1 MGAGGVCAVQ
11 GGCRAPR
18 GYTLAPACL
27 TGRLCGCPIVY
38 GFRGHE
44 PTAIR
49 FLCQTLAVSPEK
61 PPVVLLHGLSN
72 SGKIWQEVVPLLS
85 DHCAV
90 YTPTA
95 LGHRGGPPVRLRPVT
110 IDDVIDAAEG
120 YLDDHGLKRPH
131 IAGNS
136 MGGFIAIELA
146 RRGRAATVCGFS
158 PPGFWS
164 AGDGLQAKVAN
175 NFKRKVAISRLTR
188 PIAPLTLKSATLRR
202 LAMRYVACHGDRLT
216 ASQALEL
223 TDDSLNCSVI
233 DDLSAAEWETAPL
246 DPLPCPIT
254 IAWSEKDA
262 MLPLAVYSNNVRERL
277 PQATFEILPGVG
289 HLSMVDDPGLVA
301 RTILA
306 ATGVGV

>member
-1 MGAGGVCAVQ
+1 M
-11 GGCRAPR
+11 
-18 GYTLAPACL
+18 
-27 TGRLCGCPIVY
+27 
-38 GFRGHE
+38 
-44 PTAIR
+44 
-49 FLCQTLAVSPEK
+49 
-61 PPVVLLHGLSN
+61 
-72 SGKIWQEVVPLLS
+72 WQEVVPLLS
-85 DHCAV
+85 DHYAAV

-95 LGHRGGPPVRLRPVT
+95 LGHRGGPPVQLRPVT
-110 IDDVIDAAEG
+110 MDDVIDAAEG

-158 PPGFWS
+158 PAGFWS
-164 AGDGLQAKVAN
+164 AGDGLQAKAAKN
-175 NFKRKVAISRLTR
+175 LKRKVAISRLTR
-188 PIAPLTLKSATLRR
+188 PIAPLMLKSATLRR
-202 LAMRYVACHGDRLT
+202 LAMRDFACHGDRLT

-223 TDDSLNCSVI
+223 TDDSLNCSVV
-233 DDLSAAEWETAPL
+233 DDLSAADWETAPL

-254 IAWSEKDA
+254 IAWSGKDA

-306 ATGVGV
+306 VTGVGA

>member
-1 MGAGGVCAVQ
+1 MVNCAVDHFSEQ
-11 GGCRAPR
+11 ELVVADDA
-18 GYTLAPACL
+18 YFE
-27 TGRLCGCPIVY
+27 RLSISSEDV
-38 GFRGHE
+38 
-44 PTAIR
+44 TAIR
-49 FLCQTLAVSPEK
+49 FLCQDLAVSPEK
-61 PPVVLLHGLSN
+61 PALVLLHGFSN

-95 LGHRGGPPVRLRPVT
+95 LGHRGGPPVQLRPVT
-110 IDDVIDAAEG
+110 MDDVIDAAEG
-120 YLDDHGLKRPH
+120 YLDDHGLNRPH

-158 PPGFWS
+158 PAGFWS
-164 AGDGLQAKVAN
+164 AGDALHAKAAN
-175 NFKRKVAISRLTR
+175 TVNNWKRKVAISRLTR
-188 PIAPLTLKSATLRR
+188 PIAPLMLKSATLRR
-202 LAMRYVACHGDRLT
+202 LAMRDSACHGDRLT

-223 TDDSLNCSVI
+223 IDDTLNCSVI
-233 DDLSAAEWETAPL
+233 DDLLSADWETAPL

-262 MLPLAVYSNNVRERL
+262 WFPLAVYSNNVREHL

-306 ATGVGV
+306 VTGVEV